1 MCGWSSDAVVATEF
15 RHRGMLE
22 RPDDLDSCPVEFS
35 MTCTNGVLVDI
46 FERLEVAKK
55 GKGTVKQ
62 KRLFSVYCAFKIYLA
77 DGKGRFPT
85 DVQC

>member
-1 MCGWSSDAVVATEF
+1 MYGWILTHNISLKRCFLT
-15 RHRGMLE
+15 
-22 RPDDLDSCPVEFS
+22 CPVEFS

-55 GKGTVKQ
+55 KGERNSEAKHDS
-62 KRLFSVYCAFKIYLA
+62 SVSFVHLKSVQLMVEEN
-77 DGKGRFPT
+77 FQT